1 MNRFDRRTLLRNSG
15 IAAAALT
22 LRTKA
27 FAWADGA
34 PLATTTAG
42 KISGVVEDGINVF
55 RGVPYGGDTA
65 KRRFQAPDAPE
76 KWTGVKECVAFTTMA
91 PQLVAARGPV
101 AGAARPGGAGAGATG
116 ARPGGGAAG
125 TGAAGPGAGGMA
137 AATSS
142 SGVPGAP
149 RDQGVQSE
157 DCLHLN
163 VFTPGLRDKKK
174 RPVLLY
180 IHGGAYNNGTVNSD
194 LYDGKRLCQRGDVVV
209 VTVNHRLN
217 AFGYLYLGDL
227 SPAYKDSGNAGQLD
241 LVLALKWVKENAA
254 EFGADPNRVLIF
266 GQSGGGAKCAAL
278 MATPV
283 AHGLFHRVMTMSGQ
297 QIKGA
302 SIEIASGR
310 TKTVLEKMGAAGPT
324 GKDLEAKLNSL
335 TMEQIQEGAR
345 AVSSD
350 WLPVV
355 DNVIL
360 FRNPF
365 DPDAP
370 ALSEMVPMM
379 LGNTHDETG
388 AVNGPANMTWE
399 QAVEAVNRGIA
410 DYLGPVTA
418 QEAVDAFRK
427 ADPTYTPQQVA
438 RAVGTAFRAW
448 AGQRMEAERRAANPV
463 SQSRTWVYQ
472 MDFKGADGWATHT
485 IDIPFMFD
493 NIAIA
498 QRQVGSEPEHLAE
511 ANELAAIMSQMLIT
525 YGRTGNPNGDD
536 KAKTATQDG
545 KLPYWPAYDLK
556 NMSTMMWEA
565 KPRVENDPRGAERV
579 EAEKAHYHQAGTPMP

>member
-1 MNRFDRRTLLRNSG
+1 MRRFDRRTLLRNSG
-15 IAAAALT
+15 MAAAALA

-34 PLATTTAG
+34 PLAATTAG

-55 RGVPYGGDTA
+55 KGVPYGGDTA
-65 KRRFQAPDAPE
+65 KTRFQAPLAPE
-76 KWTGVKECVAFTTMA
+76 RWSGVKECASFTTMA
-91 PQLVAARGPV
+91 PQLVAAR
-101 AGAARPGGAGAGATG
+101 AGAGPRPAPSPTG
-116 ARPGGGAAG
+116 NAP
-125 TGAAGPGAGGMA
+125 
-137 AATSS
+137 TSA

-194 LYDGKRLCQRGDVVV
+194 LYDGKRLCHRGDVVV

-227 SPAYKDSGNAGQLD
+227 APAYKDSGNAGQLD
-241 LVLALKWVKENAA
+241 LVLALKWVKENIA
-254 EFGADPNRVLIF
+254 EFGGDPTRVLIF

-283 AHGLFHRVMTMSGQ
+283 AKGLFHRVMTMSGQ

-310 TKTVLEKMGAAGPT
+310 AKTVLEKMGAAGLT
-324 GKDLEAKLNSL
+324 GKDLEAKLDSL

-379 LGNTHDETG
+379 LGNVHDET
-388 AVNGPANMTWE
+388 AVGGSPNMTWE
-399 QAVEAVNRGIA
+399 QAAAALDTAVHE
-410 DYLGPVTA
+410 YLGPVKA
-418 QEAVDAFRK
+418 EDAVAEFRRIHP
-427 ADPTYTPQQVA
+427 DYTPIQVDIA
-438 RAVGTAFRAW
+438 AATAFRAW
-448 AGQRMEAERRAANPV
+448 PGQRWEAERRAANPA
-463 SQSRTWVYQ
+463 SQPRTWVYQ
-472 MDFKGADGWATHT
+472 MNFQGANGRAMHT

-493 NIAIA
+493 NIAMASGQIGTDPQHVA
-498 QRQVGSEPEHLAE
+498 D
-511 ANELAAIMSQMLIT
+511 ANALAAVMSEMLIT

-536 KAKTATQDG
+536 KAKAPTQDG

-556 NMSTMMWEA
+556 NRSTMMWERS
-565 KPRVENDPRGAERV
+565 PRVENDPRGAERV
-579 EAEKAHYHQAGTPMP
+579 FANQSHYHQAGTPLP